1 MVFSGIYPAVAEDFA
16 KLREALDRLKLNDSA
31 LSFEPETSTALGF
44 GYRVGF
50 LGLLHM
56 EIVTERLSREFGQ
69 TTINTVPSVEN
80 HVHCHDGS
88 IVIVDNPAKMPG
100 GGLID
105 HIEEP
110 YVDGQI
116 IVPSEYVGPIM
127 RLATGR
133 RGEYK
138 NTEYLSTTRASLTF
152 AFPLTEIIFDFYDK
166 LKSIS
171 RGYAS
176 FDYGLPY
183 YRRSNLVKLD
193 ILVNGE
199 SVDALSVVL
208 HREQA
213 YKYGLAL
220 NEKLSKLIP
229 RQQFEVII
237 QATIGG
243 RIISRATVRQLR
255 KNVTAGLYGGDITRK
270 RKVLEKQ
277 KAGKKRMKQVGSVEI
292 PQEAFLA
299 ALQVDR

>member
-16 KLREALDRLKLNDSA
+16 QLREALDKLKLNDSA

-56 EIVTERLSREFGQ
+56 EIVTERLSREFNQ
-69 TTINTVPSVEN
+69 TTVNTVPSVEN
-80 HVHCHDGS
+80 HVYCDDGS
-88 IVIVDNPAKMPG
+88 MIIVDNPAKMPG
-100 GGLID
+100 AGLID
-105 HIEEP
+105 HVEEP

-116 IVPSEYVGPIM
+116 IVPSEYVGAIM

-138 NTEYLSTTRASLTF
+138 NTEYLSTARASLTF

-171 RGYAS
+171 QGYAS

-183 YRRSNLVKLD
+183 YRRSDLVKLS

-199 SVDALSVVL
+199 AVDALSVVL
-208 HREQA
+208 HRDQA

-220 NEKLSKLIP
+220 NEKLAKLIQ